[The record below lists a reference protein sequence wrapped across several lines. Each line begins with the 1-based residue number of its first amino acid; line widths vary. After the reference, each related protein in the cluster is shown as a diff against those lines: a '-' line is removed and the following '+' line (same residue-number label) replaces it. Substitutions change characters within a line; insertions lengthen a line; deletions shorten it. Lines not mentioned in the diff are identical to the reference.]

1 MSGPERTASMST
13 AHYVVQKIGDKY
25 VPVRQPDPV
34 KERPAWALGGAAL
47 GYIGIRHRGLL
58 GAALLAV
65 GAGMICYGATGV
77 NPLLRLTCSTKF
89 DDALDGDPK
98 DTPTYQH
105 DWRRA
110 PQMPADDVDE
120 LSMES
125 FPASDPPGR
134 GVAQTK
140 LDV

>member
-1 MSGPERTASMST
+1 MAT
-13 AHYVVQKIGDKY
+13 AHYVVQRFGDKY

-34 KERPAWALGGAAL
+34 KERPVWALGGAVL
-47 GYIGIRHRGLL
+47 GYLGIRRGGMLGVGLL
-58 GAALLAV
+58 TAGT
-65 GAGMICYGATGV
+65 GMICYGATGS
-77 NPLLRLTCSTKF
+77 NPLERLMAWMKF
-89 DDALDGDPK
+89 DSALDGDPR

-110 PQMPADDVDE
+110 GQMPADDVDE

-134 GVAQTK
+134 GVPNA
-140 LDV
+140 VSAG